1 MQALCPRCSTPLE
14 IPSNG
19 LWHVSRCPKCDLTMA
34 FQQDLTASGSV
45 DESSAA
51 GAAPLRNEPQNVGRF
66 RVVKRIGSG
75 GFGSVFEAY
84 DPDLDRMVALKVPRQ
99 ELPETATEFQRFTR
113 EARNASQLHHPA
125 IVPIFDLCKVDG
137 RTCIV
142 SELVHGSSLDKLM
155 FQRRFSFHEA
165 AQLVAAVAEGLEYA
179 HERNVVHR
187 DVKPSNIMIDRKG
200 RPRILDFGLALRPE
214 CDVTLTMEGQILG
227 TPAYMSPE
235 QAAGKSHA
243 LDRRSDI
250 YSLGIVLFELLTGER
265 PFGGN
270 VQMLMHRVLNEEP
283 RNPRSFNNYI
293 PADLET
299 ICLKAIDKAPT
310 RRYQTAQELAD
321 DLHRWLRLEPIN
333 ARRINSRERI
343 WRWCQRK
350 PWQAAAIALGLL
362 LPISLLIGLTYH
374 DRLISAARDR
384 EQSARF
390 DAERNMQAARRAVDD
405 FAALSDNRIL
415 DDPAS
420 QPLRRELVATAM
432 KYYQEFLARNQSSPG
447 LAADV
452 AATHLRLWQLRL
464 SNGEPDSAQESLEMG
479 VAALEGLLHQG
490 GGLADLEPLREGLL
504 HFPHFVNRKFTAPSH
519 PQRGRDVLQRCVAL
533 WESLAQSYP
542 EIAAFQ
548 HDLAGFCCY
557 LSGAETSAHE
567 MDASFRSIRKA
578 IAISEQLVKKHPDNA
593 EYKRE
598 LSQFCTHC
606 GSNYDITGDFPHH
619 LEWLERASA
628 VDPTNPEPYAWR
640 AWMLANHR
648 NPAFRNPAQA
658 VDLARKA
665 VELSP
670 RDGNYWNTL
679 GVAQYRAND
688 WRSSIN
694 SLDKSMML
702 RDGGDGFDWYF
713 ASMDYSRMGDQTR
726 AWELYRKAD
735 NWKQKEHITEKE
747 LTGIDQEA
755 KTLLAT
761 VMIPR

>member
-1 MQALCPRCSTPLE
+1 
-14 IPSNG
+14 
-19 LWHVSRCPKCDLTMA
+19 
-34 FQQDLTASGSV
+34 
-45 DESSAA
+45 
-51 GAAPLRNEPQNVGRF
+51 
-66 RVVKRIGSG
+66 
-75 GFGSVFEAY
+75 
-84 DPDLDRMVALKVPRQ
+84 
-99 ELPETATEFQRFTR
+99 
-113 EARNASQLHHPA
+113 
-125 IVPIFDLCKVDG
+125 
-137 RTCIV
+137 
-142 SELVHGSSLDKLM
+142 
-155 FQRRFSFHEA
+155 
-165 AQLVAAVAEGLEYA
+165 
-179 HERNVVHR
+179 
-187 DVKPSNIMIDRKG
+187 
-200 RPRILDFGLALRPE
+200 
-214 CDVTLTMEGQILG
+214 
-227 TPAYMSPE
+227 
-235 QAAGKSHA
+235 
-243 LDRRSDI
+243 
-250 YSLGIVLFELLTGER
+250 
-265 PFGGN
+265 
-270 VQMLMHRVLNEEP
+270 
-283 RNPRSFNNYI
+283 
-293 PADLET
+293 
-299 ICLKAIDKAPT
+299 
-310 RRYQTAQELAD
+310 
-321 DLHRWLRLEPIN
+321 
-333 ARRINSRERI
+333 
-343 WRWCQRK
+343 
-350 PWQAAAIALGLL
+350 
-362 LPISLLIGLTYH
+362 
-374 DRLISAARDR
+374 
-384 EQSARF
+384 
-390 DAERNMQAARRAVDD
+390 
-405 FAALSDNRIL
+405 
-415 DDPAS
+415 
-420 QPLRRELVATAM
+420 
-432 KYYQEFLARNQSSPG
+432 
-447 LAADV
+447 
-452 AATHLRLWQLRL
+452 
-464 SNGEPDSAQESLEMG
+464 
-479 VAALEGLLHQG
+479 
-490 GGLADLEPLREGLL
+490 
-504 HFPHFVNRKFTAPSH
+504 
-519 PQRGRDVLQRCVAL
+519 VLQRCVAL